1 MQTFTSDTPH
11 RPNTP
16 KVSWRPYGKLL
27 EFDFSKKNFSY
38 FYFHPLGPWGAS
50 HQKSLKIGRHRYPI
64 FAGYLLGK
72 FRNSKILAGV
82 LDPGLSGSGPDPK
95 IGTFFLIYLLTGFR
109 DRELCNTFSETG
121 GRGEQN
127 VGFGILI
134 FDPQPEIS
142 GQERF

>member
-1 MQTFTSDTPH
+1 M
-11 RPNTP
+11 
-16 KVSWRPYGKLL
+16 
-27 EFDFSKKNFSY
+27 
-38 FYFHPLGPWGAS
+38 GPWGAS

-82 LDPGLSGSGPDPK
+82 LDRGLSGSGPDPK
-95 IGTFFLIYLLTGFR
+95 IGTFCQIYLLTGFR

-134 FDPQPEIS
+134 FDPPPEIS